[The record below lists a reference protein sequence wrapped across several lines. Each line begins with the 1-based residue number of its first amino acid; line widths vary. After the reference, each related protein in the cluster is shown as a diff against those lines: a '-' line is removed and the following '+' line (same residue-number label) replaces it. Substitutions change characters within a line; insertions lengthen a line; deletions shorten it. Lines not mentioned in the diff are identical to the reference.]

1 MLSPFR
7 KETHVDIPLER
18 RGLLGIGGATVALLA
33 ATPLVTQGKKKRKK
47 KGKGGGRGF
56 SRLQSGP
63 AQLFSVEEGGAES
76 GTSPCPANT
85 LVISGGYLLAN
96 DACRVVLAGPVD
108 TDFSAWEVTISCPE
122 GEESVNNAVAAIC
135 IS

>member
-1 MLSPFR
+1 M
-7 KETHVDIPLER
+7 DNPLER
-18 RGLLGIGGATVALLA
+18 RGLLGIGGATLALFA
-33 ATPLVTQGKKKRKK
+33 AEPLVAEGKKKRKK

-56 SRLQSGP
+56 SRLQSGT
-63 AQLFSVEEGGAES
+63 AQLSSVEDGGAES
-76 GTSPCPANT
+76 GISPCPANT
-85 LVISGGYLLAN
+85 LAVSGGYLLAN

>member
-1 MLSPFR
+1 M
-7 KETHVDIPLER
+7 DNPLER
-18 RGLLGIGGATVALLA
+18 RGLLGLGSASLALLA
-33 ATPLVTQGKKKRKK
+33 ATPLVAEGKKKKRKK

-56 SRLQSGP
+56 SRLRSGT
-63 AQLFSVEEGGAES
+63 AQLFSVEEGSAES
-76 GTSPCPANT
+76 GTSSCPANT
-85 LVISGGYLLAN
+85 LAISGGYLLAN
-96 DACRVVLAGPVD
+96 DACRVVLAGPLD

>member
-1 MLSPFR
+1 
-7 KETHVDIPLER
+7 VDNPLER

-47 KGKGGGRGF
+47 KKGTGGGRGF
-56 SRLQSGP
+56 SRLQSGT
-63 AQLFSVEEGGAES
+63 AQLFSVEDGGAES

-85 LVISGGYLLAN
+85 LAISGGYLLAN

-108 TDFSAWEVTISCPE
+108 TDFSAWEVTISCPD
-122 GEESVNNAVAAIC
+122 GEQSQNNAVAAIC